1 MTRHADSRSR
11 SHRIRGG
18 IALLLVVFAVLFSTV
33 TVLAAW
39 SHSFLLNTDRY
50 VKTIAPILKDADVT
64 RAVGTI
70 VAKETVKAADL
81 EERLARVGQTTRG
94 AVATPSVDKIRA
106 DLARSTT
113 DLLRTQ
119 EAYDAWEWT
128 LRSSHGQIIS
138 LLRNRKGTV
147 EVEGEDVIVDLS
159 PFMIAGVKEV
169 DTMVPGAIPGADK
182 LPAVASRLPIEEQ
195 RQKLATVLGRR
206 ASDRFGTVT
215 LFKAEDIA
223 PFRQAVR
230 WFDIMVW
237 VLVGIS
243 AALAIAAVLV
253 SPRRGRTLIHL
264 GIGVVIVVI
273 ASVIG
278 IDQLRD
284 MAADHATGDARPI
297 VVAAVDNVVGSLRST
312 VVWLLIAGAI
322 VAFGTYLVTRPR
334 WLRGG
339 GAGDADATG
348 PARPAGPTIAWLRR
362 YSDAIRWIVAGAVIL
377 LVVFAPLALGP
388 SLALIAVAAALIIG
402 VSIAGHRP
410 RADGGAARA

>member
-1 MTRHADSRSR
+1 V
-11 SHRIRGG
+11 RGG
-18 IALLLVVFAVLFSTV
+18 IALLLVVFAVLFSIV

-50 VKTIAPILKDADVT
+50 VNTIAPILKDADVT

-70 VAKETVKAADL
+70 VAKEAVKAADL
-81 EERLARVGQTTRG
+81 EQRLARVEQTTGG
-94 AVATPSVDKIRA
+94 AVATPSADQIRA

-113 DLLRTQ
+113 GLMRTQ
-119 EAYDAWEWT
+119 KAYDAWEWI
-128 LRSSHGQIIS
+128 LRSSHEQVVR
-138 LLRNRKGTV
+138 LLRNRSGA
-147 EVEGEDVIVDLS
+147 VEGDDVVVDLS
-159 PFMIAGVKEV
+159 PFMIFAVQKVEA
-169 DTMVPGAIPGADK
+169 MVPGAIPGADK
-182 LPAVASRLPIEEQ
+182 LPAVGSKVPVDVQ
-195 RQKLATVLGRR
+195 RKELAGVLGRP

-215 LFKAEDIA
+215 LFRAEDIE
-223 PFRQAVR
+223 PFQQAVR

-237 VLVGIS
+237 VLVGLS
-243 AALAIAAVLV
+243 AALAVAALVV

-273 ASVIG
+273 ASIIG
-278 IDQLRD
+278 IDQLRG
-284 MAADHATGDARPI
+284 MAVDHATGDARPI

-312 VVWLLIAGAI
+312 VVWLLIAGVI

-334 WLRGG
+334 WFRGTV
-339 GAGDADATG
+339 ADAGETG
-348 PARPAGPTIAWLRR
+348 ATRPVGPTIAWLRR

-377 LVVFAPLALGP
+377 LVVFAPLTLGP

-410 RADGGAARA
+410 RAGGGAAQA

>member
-1 MTRHADSRSR
+1 M
-11 SHRIRGG
+11 
-18 IALLLVVFAVLFSTV
+18 LVVFAVLFSIV

-50 VKTIAPILKDADVT
+50 VKTIAPILKDDDVT

-81 EERLARVGQTTRG
+81 EQSLARVDKATGG

-113 DLLRTQ
+113 ELLRTE

-128 LRSSHGQIIS
+128 LRSSHQQVVS
-138 LLRNRKGTV
+138 LLRNRSGTI
-147 EVEGEDVIVDLS
+147 EVEGDDVIVDLS
-159 PFMIAGVKEV
+159 PFMIAGVKKV
-169 DTMVPGAIPGADK
+169 DTIVPGAIPGADK
-182 LPAVASRLPIEEQ
+182 LPAVSSRLPIEAQ
-195 RQKLATVLGRR
+195 RQKLAAVLGQR

-215 LFKAEDIA
+215 LFKAEDIE
-223 PFRQAVR
+223 PFQQAVR

-243 AALAIAAVLV
+243 AALAVAALLV

-273 ASVIG
+273 ASIIG
-278 IDQLRD
+278 IDQLRS
-284 MAADHATGDARPI
+284 MALDHATGDAGPI

-312 VVWLLIAGAI
+312 VVWLLIAGVI
-322 VAFGTYLVTRPR
+322 VAFGTYLATRPR
-334 WLRGG
+334 WFRP
-339 GAGDADATG
+339 AAATDADATG
-348 PARPAGPTIAWLRR
+348 PARTVGPTIVWLRK

-388 SLALIAVAAALIIG
+388 SLALIAVGAALIIG

-410 RADGGAARA
+410 PATGGPVRA